1 MRRWVGV
8 GLGCVTALGM
18 QALFRALGGFAGV
31 GSSLVLGYTAL
42 FLALVIGG
50 YVAGYL
56 VGRLQIFYGALAAVA
71 FIFVSVTVD
80 AAREA
85 ALARQLGL
93 AGLPAIDF
101 VQLTLTDVVAMVG
114 ASCGGW
120 LAGRF

>member
-1 MRRWVGV
+1 M
-8 GLGCVTALGM
+8 
-18 QALFRALGGFAGV
+18 
-31 GSSLVLGYTAL
+31 
-42 FLALVIGG
+42 
-50 YVAGYL
+50 
-56 VGRLQIFYGALAAVA
+56 
-71 FIFVSVTVD
+71 TVD